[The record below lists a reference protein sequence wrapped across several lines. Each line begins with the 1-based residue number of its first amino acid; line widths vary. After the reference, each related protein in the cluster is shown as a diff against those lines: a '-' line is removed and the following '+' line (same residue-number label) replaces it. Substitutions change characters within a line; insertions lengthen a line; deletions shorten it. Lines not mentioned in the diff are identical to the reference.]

1 MTLDWFKF
9 TQIADKFQYKAK
21 FEDREDLREDII
33 LKLAEIA
40 SNNGHSEFNEGSM
53 VRIASYVVLSY
64 WRDIKRKPSMLK
76 LSSEIED
83 DDGNSVELWQ
93 TLKDD
98 NAIDLEAWQDARTW
112 LLGCPRRLVQ
122 IAYKRYS
129 GKH

>member
-21 FEDREDLREDII
+21 FEDREDLRQDII
-33 LKLAEIA
+33 LNLPKLPVITDIA
-40 SNNGHSEFNEGSM
+40 SLMKVQWF
-53 VRIASYVVLSY
+53 RIASYVVLSY

-122 IAYKRYS
+122 IAV
-129 GKH
+129 